1 MSAQLLAPPSQRGCR
16 PAVRRH
22 RSVVDVRAKR
32 YEHTGRPRTAPR
44 STEASL
50 RDRTSRF
57 DTAVYR
63 RRRRVVGLVVAIAV
77 IVLSLGVQAA
87 LLTDPGSG
95 PASAAGIGTATA
107 PRSVRAQPGDSLWS
121 IAEANHG
128 SVDLTRYLDKLI
140 DLNGG
145 TGIEAGQLVQLP

>member
-1 MSAQLLAPPSQRGCR
+1 MSAQLPAPPNQRGCR

-22 RSVVDVRAKR
+22 HSVVDVRAKR
-32 YEHTGRPRTAPR
+32 YDHTRPRTAPR
-44 STEASL
+44 STESSL
-50 RDRTSRF
+50 GDRPSRF
-57 DTAVYR
+57 DTAIYR

-87 LLTDPGSG
+87 LTDPGSG

>member
-1 MSAQLLAPPSQRGCR
+1 MSAQLFVPPNQRGCR

-32 YEHTGRPRTAPR
+32 YDHTGPRTAPR
-44 STEASL
+44 SMEASL

-77 IVLSLGVQAA
+77 IVLTLGVQAA
-87 LLTDPGSG
+87 LTDPGSG

>member
-1 MSAQLLAPPSQRGCR
+1 MSAQLPAPPNQRGCR

-32 YEHTGRPRTAPR
+32 YDHMRPRTPPR

-57 DTAVYR
+57 DTAIYR

-77 IVLSLGVQAA
+77 IMLTLGVQAA
-87 LLTDPGSG
+87 LTDPGSG

>member
-1 MSAQLLAPPSQRGCR
+1 MSAQ
-16 PAVRRH
+16 
-22 RSVVDVRAKR
+22 
-32 YEHTGRPRTAPR
+32 
-44 STEASL
+44 ASL
-50 RDRTSRF
+50 RDRTPRL

-63 RRRRVVGLVVAIAV
+63 RRRRVVGLAVAIAV

-87 LLTDPGSG
+87 LTDPGSG

-107 PRSVRAQPGDSLWS
+107 SRSVRAQPGDSLWS

-145 TGIEAGQLVQLP
+145 TGIDAGQLVLLP

>member
-1 MSAQLLAPPSQRGCR
+1 MSAQLFVPPNQRGCR

-32 YEHTGRPRTAPR
+32 YDHTRPRTPPR

-57 DTAVYR
+57 DTAIYR

-77 IVLSLGVQAA
+77 IMLTLGVQAA
-87 LLTDPGSG
+87 LTDPGSG